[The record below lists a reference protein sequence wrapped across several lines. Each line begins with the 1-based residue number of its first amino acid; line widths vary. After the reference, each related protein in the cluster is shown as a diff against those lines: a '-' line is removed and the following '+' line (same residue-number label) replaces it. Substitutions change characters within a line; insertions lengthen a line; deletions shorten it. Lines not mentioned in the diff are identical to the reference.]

1 MLAAGHS
8 HRNASASD
16 SGAAGLAPLLREGKR
31 WAEKQ
36 RRLEERVGA
45 ELAREGQRVE
55 EAAERPQPGDRQE
68 E

>member
-1 MLAAGHS
+1 MLAAGPS
-8 HRNASASD
+8 PRNPSASD
-16 SGAAGLAPLLREGKR
+16 RGAAGLAPPLSEGKR

-55 EAAERPQPGDRQE
+55 EAADRPRPGDRQE